1 MSSRFAVG
9 EVQLVL
15 DPALRVLG
23 KHRREL
29 ADPVVATKAGEQ
41 GDGGV
46 DHALGLGDHD
56 GAAAEAGEPVP
67 LAARTT
73 GRHPLRLRH
82 YAFRAVAVDRL
93 LGAEG
98 HVEARRRHGG

>member
-1 MSSRFAVG
+1 MPSRFTAQSC
-9 EVQLVL
+9 VQLSL
-15 DPALRVLG
+15 IPLLRVLG

-29 ADPVVATKAGEQ
+29 AHPVVATKAGEQ
-41 GDGGV
+41 DDGGV

-73 GRHPLRLRH
+73 DRHPLRHRV
-82 YAFRAVAVDRL
+82 FRAVAVNR